1 MGTTP
6 ESPQRS
12 CGGYIRDR
20 LGDHC
25 VCGGQRFL
33 HNLTAENLDPNHS
46 RRNRKRQEMPCS
58 GCPSAR
64 NEVRIVE
71 SRLAV
76 CELGAVERRDPPAR
90 RDDDGVSGGGIPFH
104 GAAKPRIEIGDAL
117 GDEAELQR
125 AAGGAVAAHA
135 FGLQERLMASASP
148 WERLDRTMTP
158 SPGTLRAAMARA
170 VPARRWR

>member
-1 MGTTP
+1 M
-6 ESPQRS
+6 R
-12 CGGYIRDR
+12 C
-20 LGDHC
+20 
-25 VCGGQRFL
+25 
-33 HNLTAENLDPNHS
+33 S
-46 RRNRKRQEMPCS
+46 RAP
-58 GCPSAR
+58 PAHD
-64 NEVRIVE
+64 EVRIVE

-135 FGLQERLMASASP
+135 FGLQERLHG
-148 WERLDRTMTP
+148 L
-158 SPGTLRAAMARA
+158 GVAMGATRQDDDAIARDL
-170 VPARRWR
+170 ARRDGARRAGAALARDARNDAAIGSGQRRNMDHAQ